1 MNPALRPL
9 RALSIIQRS
18 ASARPP
24 LPSGSHIFHRQAAA
38 TPRRLYSDVPKPT
51 AAAPKSA
58 PPPPPPRPQPQ
69 PKRKR
74 GAFRSALVWGWRATY
89 LSAAGALAYVGYGV
103 YQLRNP
109 AEQLEPAPGKK
120 QLVVLGRSPPHSREK
135 G

>member
-9 RALSIIQRS
+9 RALSIVQRS

-24 LPSGSHIFHRQAAA
+24 LPCGSHIFRHQATAA
-38 TPRRLYSDVPKPT
+38 PRRLYSDVPKPT
-51 AAAPKSA
+51 GAA
-58 PPPPPPRPQPQ
+58 PPPPPPRPQPR

-109 AEQLEPAPGKK
+109 VDQLEPAPGKK
-120 QLVVLGRSPPHSREK
+120 QLVVLGTSRPNSREK

>member
-1 MNPALRPL
+1 MNRGLRPL
-9 RALSIIQRS
+9 RALAFVQRS

-24 LPSGSHIFHRQAAA
+24 LPSHAF
-38 TPRRLYSDVPKPT
+38 RRLYSDVPKPT
-51 AAAPKSA
+51 GTTPKST

-74 GAFRSALVWGWRATY
+74 GAFRSALLWGWRATY

-109 AEQLEPAPGKK
+109 VEQLEPAPGKK
-120 QLVVLGRSPPHSREK
+120 QLVVLGPPPRPIPSSRC
-135 G
+135 

>member
-1 MNPALRPL
+1 MNPALSLARR
-9 RALSIIQRS
+9 RAC
-18 ASARPP
+18 ARPP
-24 LPSGSHIFHRQAAA
+24 LSHLFRRQQTVA
-38 TPRRLYSDVPKPT
+38 PRRFYADAPRPT
-51 AAAPKSA
+51 GTAPKVTP

-74 GAFRSALVWGWRATY
+74 GAFRSALLWGWRATY

-120 QLVVLGRSPPHSREK
+120 QLVVLGAFFPSPYRRNH
-135 G
+135 